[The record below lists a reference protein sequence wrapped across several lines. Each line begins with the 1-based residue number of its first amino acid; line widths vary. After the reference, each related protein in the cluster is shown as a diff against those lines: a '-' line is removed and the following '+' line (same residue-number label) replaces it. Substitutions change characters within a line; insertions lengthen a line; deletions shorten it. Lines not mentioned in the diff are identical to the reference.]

1 LIVCQSN
8 SVLGHNYYSS
18 LFIRLLLFE

>member
-1 LIVCQSN
+1 VCQSN